1 MNRSLTTMTH
11 LVIMLITVLPLSA
24 RASEI
29 IHSSY
34 GLYPRTDIW
43 QEFADIV
50 IKNFYSNTEET
61 DK

>member
-1 MNRSLTTMTH
+1 MTH